1 MLGMKEPMR
10 ETGEKLVEVH
20 KARSEAEGLLLSSYL
35 RDNGIEA
42 AFQGDPNV
50 SFDMVELLQNSNET
64 LGVFVLEHDVPRAK
78 ELSAEFITSVTD
90 ESVLAET
97 AAHRLRVDK
106 ETIHRLRGELK
117 EERRTFEFLGWIG
130 MAFLGAAALLWAIWP
145 AWLKMEVPAGPL
157 RWAMVILLALG
168 AVFAGCWTSKRL

>member
-1 MLGMKEPMR
+1 MNER
-10 ETGEKLVEVH
+10 EKLVEVH
-20 KARSEAEGLLLSSYL
+20 KAHSEAEGLLLSGFL
-35 RDNGIEA
+35 RDNGIKA
-42 AFQGDPNV
+42 AFRGDPNI

-64 LGVFVLEHDVPRAK
+64 LGVFVLEHDLPRAK
-78 ELSAEFITSVTD
+78 ELSVEFVTAVTD

-130 MAFLGAAALLWAIWP
+130 VVFLGAAALLWAIWP
-145 AWLKMEVPAGPL
+145 AWLKMAVPATPL
-157 RWAMVILLALG
+157 RWAMVVLLALG
-168 AVFAGCWTSKRL
+168 AVFAGNWANKKL